1 MTTYSG
7 QTHPAA
13 DLFPMHDEATFTA
26 LVKSI
31 TEEGFDEH
39 ERIVL
44 MPDGTLLDGRNRY
57 KACLT
62 AGVEPMFR
70 TYTGSDPVGFVLAR
84 NSTSRRHLSESQRAM
99 IAGRAAN
106 LPHGVKAQVS
116 GKFATLVG
124 GTDGA
129 KEAESI
135 TLEHASDSAR
145 VSKRSATDAR
155 AVIDQGVPILV
166 DAVEQGKVAVST
178 AATIARD
185 LDTDEQVDLID
196 GGDEKA
202 IIAKANE
209 IRKRKRQDR
218 LAERARRDA
227 ELAKQVIDLTSLDT
241 FPVLYVDPPWR
252 YDHSATA
259 SREIENHYPTMSH
272 DELLAMEP
280 PASDD
285 AVIFMWVTNPKLAE
299 GLEVLQA
306 WGFEYRTNMV
316 WVKDKIGMGYYARSR
331 HELLLIGR
339 RGKMSP
345 PDDDRRPDS
354 VVTATRGKH
363 STKPAEV
370 YDLIEAMYP
379 HLPRVELFARSN
391 RDGWAAWGNQA

>member
-1 MTTYSG
+1 MTTHNG

-13 DLFPMHDEATFTA
+13 DLFPMHDEATFAA

-44 MPDGTLLDGRNRY
+44 MPDGTLLDGRNRH
-57 KACLT
+57 KACLA

-106 LPHGVKAQVS
+106 LRHGGPREAS
-116 GKFATLVG
+116 GKSTTCLD

-129 KEAESI
+129 ETAEPI
-135 TLEHASDSAR
+135 TLAHAAEAAG
-145 VSKRSATDAR
+145 VSKKSATDAR
-155 AVIDQGVPILV
+155 AVLNQGDPKLAE
-166 DAVEQGKVAVST
+166 AVQAGNVSVST

-185 LDTDEQVDLID
+185 LDTDEQANLID

-209 IRKRKRQDR
+209 IRKRKRQER
-218 LAERARRDA
+218 LVERAKRDA
-227 ELAKQVIDLTSLDT
+227 ELAAQVIDLTSLDT

-259 SREIENHYPTMSH
+259 AREIENHYPTMSH

-285 AVIFMWVTNPKLAE
+285 AVIFMWVTNPKLSE
-299 GLEVLQA
+299 GLEVLRA

-339 RGKMSP
+339 RGNMSP